1 MFFDQSTKIT
11 LLDDDV
17 LNVRRSNGGY
27 LYADRAEL
35 TTCDMVSTKVH
46 SLKIKNGGM
55 VSSASE
61 IGILSEVKDSLK

>member
-35 TTCDMVSTKVH
+35 TTCDMVSTY
-46 SLKIKNGGM
+46 NT
-55 VSSASE
+55 
-61 IGILSEVKDSLK
+61 